1 MFAPTGTSTSSQGF
15 RVTLKRADSGQNLTR
30 LDRLRRG
37 LDRDNA
43 RLRNLPEAAGDVST
57 PVVFDQYEFL
67 FDLAI
72 GTPPVTFSAILDTGS
87 DLIWT
92 QCAPC
97 VNCYPQNTPIF
108 DPARSSS
115 FSKLPCSN
123 RFCSFFANPCG
134 NDGACNYVY
143 PYFDESVTKGVLATE
158 TLSFGGAGGGKL
170 PGIAFGCGRDNTGDL
185 NLGGGLVGLGR
196 GPLSLVSQLKEP
208 RFAYC
213 LPSVDIPN
221 ARGTLT
227 LGSLAGLGN
236 GAALAKTTRLLRNLQ
251 KPTFYYLAFQGI
263 SVGGTRL
270 PIDPSVFAIQVDGSG
285 GLVIDSGTTYM
296 RLRQPAFNVVKEAFK
311 ARVGLPADESRS
323 TGLSLCFV
331 TEGNSAIRVPSLVLH
346 FEGADVELPKE
357 NYMVEIPGR
366 ACLGILGNTALS
378 ILGNVQQ
385 QNFVVLHDLVEGT
398 VSFLPS
404 KCR

>member
-123 RFCSFFANPCG
+123 R
-134 NDGACNYVY
+134 
-143 PYFDESVTKGVLATE
+143 
-158 TLSFGGAGGGKL
+158 
-170 PGIAFGCGRDNTGDL
+170 
-185 NLGGGLVGLGR
+185 
-196 GPLSLVSQLKEP
+196 
-208 RFAYC
+208 
-213 LPSVDIPN
+213 
-221 ARGTLT
+221 
-227 LGSLAGLGN
+227 LGN